1 MLYVSSFSL
10 FSPLGELQYL
20 SKLGL
25 ISKFIVNDIVT
36 TRPLRNKNIPKDEK
50 TENPKKIEKVKEDD
64 GWDDLDDD
72 DVDVE
77 VGQEGREEV
86 VEENEEVIRLDL
98 ELFDLIESLTNQF
111 IELGSICTLPSHLS
125 GSRNVSGSGSGSGS
139 VSGVSGSSSSSSGG
153 GSSSGNK
160 QNDIPTNKLN
170 DSNKSKDENK
180 IKDENKSKEEAMG
193 IVARSVKSF
202 LQNRKQQQDTT
213 SGNNTGSGSG
223 SGNSGNNSSSSGS
236 GLGFLTANLIPKGG
250 EKGSERGSER
260 GREDDILSAFELI
273 ESPLKIMKRAGLD
286 LLSTGWGR

>member
-1 MLYVSSFSL
+1 M
-10 FSPLGELQYL
+10 
-20 SKLGL
+20 
-25 ISKFIVNDIVT
+25 
-36 TRPLRNKNIPKDEK
+36 
-50 TENPKKIEKVKEDD
+50 KEDD

-111 IELGSICTLPSHLS
+111 IELGSICRLPSHLS

-213 SGNNTGSGSG
+213 SGNNTGSGS
-223 SGNSGNNSSSSGS
+223 SSGS

-250 EKGSERGSER
+250 EKGSERGS
-260 GREDDILSAFELI
+260 GKYGNEDDILSAFELI